1 MLDAIYKDTKER
13 MQKTIDALNREFG
26 AIRTGKASVHLLDTV
41 QVDAYGSKMPINQ
54 LATVSTPEP
63 RLLVVQAYDKSTVGD
78 IIKAIQVADL
88 GLNPVPDGQTIRIPV
103 PALNEER
110 RKELVKLCK
119 NTAEDSRVAVRNIRR
134 DANDQIKQAQ
144 KDKDISEDQ
153 EKRGLDKIQEITD
166 EYIKKVDDLL
176 EKKEKDVMEV

>member
-54 LATVSTPEP
+54 LATISTPEP

-78 IIKAIQVADL
+78 IVKAIQVADL
-88 GLNPVPDGQTIRIPV
+88 GLNPMPDGQTIRIPV

-119 NTAEDSRVAVRNIRR
+119 NTAEDSRVAIRNIRR
-134 DANDQIKQAQ
+134 DANEQIKQAQ
-144 KDKDISEDQ
+144 KDKEISEDQ
-153 EKRGLDKIQEITD
+153 EKRGLDKVQEITD
-166 EYIKKVDDLL
+166 EYIKKIDDLL
-176 EKKEKDVMEV
+176 EKKEKEVMEV

>member
-78 IIKAIQVADL
+78 IVKAIQVADL
-88 GLNPVPDGQTIRIPV
+88 GLNPMPDGQTIRIPV

-119 NTAEDSRVAVRNIRR
+119 NTAEDSRVAIRNIRR
-134 DANDQIKQAQ
+134 DANEQIKQAQ
-144 KDKDISEDQ
+144 KDKEISEDQ
-153 EKRGLDKIQEITD
+153 EKRGLDKVQEITD
-166 EYIKKVDDLL
+166 EYIKKIDDLL
-176 EKKEKDVMEV
+176 EKKEKEVMEV

>member
-13 MQKTIDALNREFG
+13 MQKTIEALNREFG

-54 LATVSTPEP
+54 LATISTPEP

-88 GLNPVPDGQTIRIPV
+88 GLNPVPEGQTIRIPV

-110 RKELVKLCK
+110 RKELVRLCK
-119 NTAEDSRVAVRNIRR
+119 NTAEDSRVAIRNIRR

-144 KDKDISEDQ
+144 KDKDISEDL

-166 EYIKKVDDLL
+166 EHIKKVDELL

>member
-13 MQKTIDALNREFG
+13 MQKTIEALNREFG

-41 QVDAYGSKMPINQ
+41 LVDAYGSKMPINQ
-54 LATVSTPEP
+54 LATISTPEP

-88 GLNPVPDGQTIRIPV
+88 GLNPVPEGQTIRIPV

-119 NTAEDSRVAVRNIRR
+119 NTAEDSRVAIRNIRR

-166 EYIKKVDDLL
+166 EHIKKVDELL